1 MSIIGKLETRVF
13 NSSDR
18 AVTLAAS
25 SGVAITA
32 HDTNTFSPGYLYVG
46 TGGDVK
52 VKLADSATGVVF
64 KNVPSGTFMP
74 IIVTMVYV
82 TGTVTAT
89 DFVILY

>member
-1 MSIIGKLETRVF
+1 MLDRVY
-13 NSSDR
+13 NASGR

-25 SGVAITA
+25 SGVAIDA

-52 VKLADSATGVVF
+52 VKLADSATAVTF
-64 KNVPSGTFMP
+64 KNVPDGTFMP
-74 IIVTMVYV
+74 IIVTMVYS

-89 DFVILY
+89 NFIIVY